1 MASTSAAAAS
11 PDADPAGA
19 DAAGAGTGLR
29 RRAVPGTARTL
40 ARLVDP
46 RANTL
51 NFVRLLLAASVVVW
65 HAYPLN
71 GHAFPWPWAAQLAG
85 NAGVDGFFAIS
96 GFLLAGSW
104 LHKPHL
110 LTYAANRV
118 LRIIPA
124 FWVCLVVVAAGFAPL
139 ALLLEGGDPADAFT
153 GPHSAGA
160 YVLQNLDLSIDV
172 HDVAGTPA
180 TVPFDGVWNGSLWT
194 LRWEAF
200 AYVCLAVLGVLGLL
214 RRRLL
219 VLALL
224 VGLWLVGVGLA
235 LGVVPD
241 GYWVSTGARL
251 GLMFVA
257 GAVLQL
263 YSDRIPAGRWFA
275 AGAAVLVVVSP
286 VLVDYR
292 ILGGPALAYLVIWLG
307 GAIRSPRLRLAD
319 RDISYGLYIYA
330 FPVQQLLVILGTA
343 ALPPLVTAALALA
356 ATVPLAAAS
365 WVLVERPALR
375 LKSRLPWSRRA
386 PARLPGAAP
395 AAQPV
400 VAAPEGPGRAAVG
413 TPS

>member
-1 MASTSAAAAS
+1 MASTSAGVVAPDAAA
-11 PDADPAGA
+11 PA
-19 DAAGAGTGLR
+19 R
-29 RRAVPGTARTL
+29 RGPARTV
-40 ARLVDP
+40 AALVDP

-51 NFVRLLLAASVVVW
+51 NFVRLLLAGSVVFW

-71 GHAFPWPWAAQLAG
+71 GHEFPWPWAAQLAG
-85 NAGVDGFFAIS
+85 SFGVDGFFAIS

-118 LRIIPA
+118 LRIVPA
-124 FWVCLVVVAAGFAPL
+124 FWVCLVVVALGFAPL
-139 ALLLEGGDPADAFT
+139 ALLLQGEDPAGIVT
-153 GPHSAGA
+153 GSPSAGA
-160 YVLQNLDLSIDV
+160 YLLHNVDLSIDV

-200 AYVCLAVLGVLGLL
+200 AYVGLAALGVLGLL
-214 RRRLL
+214 RRRAVSL
-219 VLALL
+219 VLLA
-224 VGLWLVGVGLA
+224 GLWLVGVGLA

-257 GAVLQL
+257 GMVVQL
-263 YSDRIPAGRWFA
+263 YADRLPAHPGFA
-275 AGAAVLVVVSP
+275 AAAAALVLVSP

-292 ILGGPALAYLVIWLG
+292 VLGGPALAYLVIWLG

-330 FPVQQLLVILGTA
+330 FPVQQTLVLLGA
-343 ALPPLVTAALALA
+343 DALPPLVSGLLALV
-356 ATVPLAAAS
+356 ATVPVAAAS

-375 LKSRLPWSRRA
+375 LKRRLPWARRA
-386 PARLPGAAP
+386 DAGGTSVPASRP
-395 AAQPV
+395 
-400 VAAPEGPGRAAVG
+400 AAVG

>member
-1 MASTSAAAAS
+1 MAATSAAA
-11 PDADPAGA
+11 G
-19 DAAGAGTGLR
+19 AAGAATPAR
-29 RRAVPGTARTL
+29 RRGRVGLGAGVRTL
-40 ARLVDP
+40 AELVDP

-65 HAYPLN
+65 HAYPLH
-71 GHAFPWPWAAQLAG
+71 GREFPWPWAAQLAG

-110 LTYAANRV
+110 LTYAANRA
-118 LRIIPA
+118 LRILPA

-139 ALLLEGGDPADAFT
+139 SLLIQGQDPAAVLS
-153 GPHSAGA
+153 GPHSAFA
-160 YVLQNLDLSIDV
+160 YVLGNADLSIGI

-180 TVPFDGVWNGSLWT
+180 GVPFDGVWNGSLWT
-194 LRWEAF
+194 LRWEAL
-200 AYVCLAVLGVLGLL
+200 AYVGLAVLGLLGVL
-214 RRRLL
+214 RRRRL

-241 GYWVSTGARL
+241 GYWVSNGARL

-257 GAVLQL
+257 GAAVQL
-263 YSDRIPAGRWFA
+263 YADRLPASRWAA
-275 AGAAVLVVVSP
+275 AGAAALVLVSP

-292 ILGGPALAYLVIWLG
+292 VLGGPALAYLVIWLG
-307 GAIRSPRLRLAD
+307 GAVRSPRLRLAD

-330 FPVQQLLVILGTA
+330 FPVQQTLVLLGTA
-343 ALPPLVTAALALA
+343 ALPPLVAALLALV

-375 LKSRLPWSRRA
+375 LKSRLPWSRR
-386 PARLPGAAP
+386 PARPGTP
-395 AAQPV
+395 
-400 VAAPEGPGRAAVG
+400 VAAAEAEPPAVAVAGGAGPRSEDAVG
-413 TPS
+413 PRS